1 NQFRAKQFTK
11 ALSIFAIYRQ
21 QKPFIKP
28 YRLMIYGTLFLAF
41 LEAITAQVNAVVW
54 SAAEKNVVSLR
65 ASNSDF
71 FHNIGFSFFPFCK
84 IN

>member
-1 NQFRAKQFTK
+1 
-11 ALSIFAIYRQ
+11 
-21 QKPFIKP
+21 
-28 YRLMIYGTLFLAF
+28 MIYGTLFLAF